1 MKSISWKIASV
12 IALTVCFAFADDFE
26 DALAS
31 VDSTEAA
38 NMPGMYD
45 INHFEY
51 MDCWIESAA
60 NIVPRE
66 RNRIGAIRDEATVCG
81 CYTVREKGGFG
92 WRANDEGKKIVKVWD
107 IPKPRLL
114 TCPKGMTCSQELYI
128 SQCVDHIKESTPM
141 LSDFAKGKPMEGAIA
156 LNFEDKSKTPFGEY
170 LEARKARADSIH
182 CFINVHNRPD
192 AGLESDLRNPFL
204 FHLSGMPRKLIPSAV
219 GRFTDYSD
227 VRCLDKGD
235 LTGFA
240 ANGYIENLRH
250 VDANGLMYGEEIGYM
265 NDPTYPKKQGPE
277 WGGILWKSHYKM
289 GMREGVSTFYRSS
302 VMDQKIHGTV
312 DSSYYFKF
320 LEVPYTQGYV
330 NGTAKMYSYKG
341 FLMAE
346 IPYKRNALHG
356 RMTVYNPFKKKPVA
370 LTFNANS
377 LEGFVDFGEF
387 GGVFHKGLPNGMV
400 TFWTVKDTCYQ
411 WMPDEE
417 VCYSERIT
425 KKQWGSYKMGQF
437 QGTMECAD
445 GTKGGKDLICPEL
458 DSAAVKKLAINAE
471 IALKEKERAKAEALM
486 KDAEEDLAKQKEADS
501 LKAAEAA
508 AAAAAAAPA
517 AEQSAAP
524 AEQQAAAP
532 AAAPAPA
539 PAAAPAPAPAKPEQS
554 EEEMAAAIQKGKK
567 ALAARKNAK
576 KAEPEPAPAA
586 APAADEPHEPTALEK
601 AEKAKLEAQKA
612 LAEAEKALAEA
623 KKAERE
629 AILAEQKALK
639 AERQAKKAEKA
650 RQKKKGKKK

>member
-1 MKSISWKIASV
+1 M
-12 IALTVCFAFADDFE
+12 LADY
-26 DALAS
+26 A
-31 VDSTEAA
+31 
-38 NMPGMYD
+38 
-45 INHFEY
+45 
-51 MDCWIESAA
+51 
-60 NIVPRE
+60 
-66 RNRIGAIRDEATVCG
+66 
-81 CYTVREKGGFG
+81 KGG
-92 WRANDEGKKIVKVWD
+92 A
-107 IPKPRLL
+107 
-114 TCPKGMTCSQELYI
+114 
-128 SQCVDHIKESTPM
+128 
-141 LSDFAKGKPMEGAIA
+141 MEGAIA
-156 LNFEDKSKTPFGEY
+156 LTFEDGAKTPFGEY
-170 LEARKARADSIH
+170 LDAHKDKADSIN

-192 AGLESDLRNPFL
+192 ASFESDNRNPFL

-227 VRCLDKGD
+227 VRCLAKGL

-240 ANGYIENLRH
+240 NNGYVENERH
-250 VDANGLMYGEEIGYM
+250 VDANGLIYGEEIGYM

-289 GMREGVSTFYRSS
+289 GMREGISTFYRSS

-356 RMTVYNPFKKKPVA
+356 RMTVFNPFKKKPVA

-400 TFWTVKDTCYQ
+400 TFWTVKDTCYR

-425 KKQWGSYKMGQF
+425 KKQWGAYKMGQF

-458 DSAAVKKLAINAE
+458 DSAAVKKLAINAD

-501 LKAAEAA
+501 LKAA
-508 AAAAAAAPA
+508 AAAAPA
-517 AEQSAAP
+517 AEQPAP
-524 AEQQAAAP
+524 EQQTAAP

-539 PAAAPAPAPAKPEQS
+539 PAAAPVKPEQS

-567 ALAARKNAK
+567 AIAAKKSA
-576 KAEPEPAPAA
+576 KAEPEPAAA
-586 APAADEPHEPTALEK
+586 APEEPHEPTALEK

-612 LAEAEKALAEA
+612 LQEAEKALAEA

-639 AERQAKKAEKA
+639 AERQAKKARKA
-650 RQKKKGKKK
+650 KENSKSKKSGKKKK

>member
-1 MKSISWKIASV
+1 MKSSFVKFAVAVLLMAS
-12 IALTVCFAFADDFE
+12 ASFADDFE
-26 DALAS
+26 DALAA

-45 INHFEY
+45 VNHFEY
-51 MDCWIESAA
+51 LDCWVESAA

-66 RNRIGAIRDEATVCG
+66 RNRISAIRDEAKVCG
-81 CYTVREKGGFG
+81 CYTIREKGGFG

-107 IPKPRLL
+107 IPKPRIL
-114 TCPKGMTCSQELYI
+114 TCPRGMTCSDEFFI
-128 SQCVDHIKESTPM
+128 EQCVDHIKQSVPM
-141 LSDFAKGKPMEGAIA
+141 LSDYAKGAPLEGAIA
-156 LNFEDKSKTPFGEY
+156 LTFEDSTKTPFGQY
-170 LEARKARADSIH
+170 LDTHKAAADSIN

-192 AGLESDLRNPFL
+192 ASFDTDNRNPFL
-204 FHLSGMPRKLIPSAV
+204 FHLSGLPRKLIPPAA

-227 VRCLDKGD
+227 VRCLDKGI

-240 ANGYIENLRH
+240 NNGYIENLRH
-250 VDANGLMYGEEIGYM
+250 VDANGLLYGEEIGYM
-265 NDPTYPKKQGPE
+265 NDPTFPKKQGPE
-277 WGGILWKSHYKM
+277 WGGILWKSNYRM

-302 VMDQKIHGTV
+302 VLDQKVHGTV
-312 DSSYYFKF
+312 DSSYYFQF

-330 NGTAKMYSYKG
+330 NGTARMFSDKG
-341 FLMAE
+341 FVMAE

-387 GGVFHKGLPNGMV
+387 GGVFHKGLPNGVV

-411 WMPDEE
+411 WMPGETL
-417 VCYSERIT
+417 CYSERIT
-425 KKQWGSYKMGQF
+425 KKQWGTYNMGVF
-437 QGTMECAD
+437 QGVMECAD
-445 GTKGGKDLICPEL
+445 GTKGGKDLICPDL
-458 DSAAVKKLAINAE
+458 DSAAVKKIAINAD
-471 IALKEKERAKAEALM
+471 IAVKEKERAKAEEAM

-501 LKAAEAA
+501 LKAAAA
-508 AAAAAAAPA
+508 AAVAPA
-517 AEQSAAP
+517 AEQTAP
-524 AEQQAAAP
+524 AEPKAT
-532 AAAPAPA
+532 
-539 PAAAPAPAPAKPEQS
+539 S

-567 ALAARKNAK
+567 ALADKKTAK
-576 KAEPEPAPAA
+576 KAEPEP

-612 LAEAEKALAEA
+612 LQEAEKALAEA

-629 AILAEQKALK
+629 AIMAEQKALK

-650 RQKKKGKKK
+650 RKAKPKKAAKKKK

>member
-1 MKSISWKIASV
+1 MKSISLKIASAL
-12 IALTVCFAFADDFE
+12 ALTVSVAFADDFE

-92 WRANDEGKKIVKVWD
+92 WRANDERKKIVQVWNL
-107 IPKPRLL
+107 PKPRLL
-114 TCPKGMTCSQELYI
+114 TCPKGMTCSEEFFI
-128 SQCVDHIKESTPM
+128 EQCVDHIKQSVPM
-141 LSDFAKGKPMEGAIA
+141 LSDYAKGGALEGAVA
-156 LNFEDKSKTPFGEY
+156 LKFEDGEKTPFGEY
-170 LEARKARADSIH
+170 VEANKATADSIN

-192 AGLESDLRNPFL
+192 ATLESDMRNPYL
-204 FHLSGMPRKLIPSAV
+204 FHLSGMPRKLIPSAA

-227 VRCLDKGD
+227 VRCLNKGL

-240 ANGYIENLRH
+240 TNGYVENVRH
-250 VDANGLMYGEEIGYM
+250 VDANGLLYGEEIGYM

-277 WGGILWKSHYKM
+277 WGGILWKSNYRM
-289 GMREGVSTFYRSS
+289 GMREGISTFYRSS
-302 VMDQKIHGTV
+302 VLDQKVYGRG

-330 NGTAKMYSYKG
+330 NGMVRMYSDKG
-341 FLMAE
+341 FVMAD

-356 RMTVYNPFKKKPVA
+356 RMTVYNPFKKKPVT

-387 GGVFHKGLPNGMV
+387 GGVFHKGLPNGLV

-411 WMPDEE
+411 WMPGES

-425 KKQWGSYKMGQF
+425 KKQWGTYQMGKF
-437 QGTMECAD
+437 QGQMECAD
-445 GTKGGKDLICPEL
+445 GQKGGKDLICPDL
-458 DSAAVKKLAINAE
+458 DSAAVKKIAINAD
-471 IALKEKERAKAEALM
+471 IALKEKEKNKAIEAM
-486 KDAEEDLAKQKEADS
+486 KDAEEEFAKKQAEADS
-501 LKAAEAA
+501 AVASSTDTTSTAPKKAEDEIA
-508 AAAAAAAPA
+508 
-517 AEQSAAP
+517 
-524 AEQQAAAP
+524 QAV
-532 AAAPAPA
+532 
-539 PAAAPAPAPAKPEQS
+539 ER
-554 EEEMAAAIQKGKK
+554 GKK
-567 ALAARKNAK
+567 ALA
-576 KAEPEPAPAA
+576 
-586 APAADEPHEPTALEK
+586 
-601 AEKAKLEAQKA
+601 AKLEAQKA
-612 LAEAEKALAEA
+612 LQEAEKALAEA

-629 AILAEQKALK
+629 AEKAEREALK
-639 AERQAKKAEKA
+639 AERLAKKAEKA
-650 RQKKKGKKK
+650 RLAREQREAKAKEKREKKANSQRVRPSLR

>member
-1 MKSISWKIASV
+1 MKFAVAVLLMAS
-12 IALTVCFAFADDFE
+12 ASFADDFE
-26 DALAS
+26 DALAA

-45 INHFEY
+45 VNHFEY
-51 MDCWIESAA
+51 LDCWVESAA

-66 RNRIGAIRDEATVCG
+66 RNRISAIRDEAKVCG
-81 CYTVREKGGFG
+81 CYTIREKGGFG

-107 IPKPRLL
+107 IPKPRIL
-114 TCPKGMTCSQELYI
+114 TCPRGMTCSDEFFI
-128 SQCVDHIKESTPM
+128 EQCVDHIKQSVPM
-141 LSDFAKGKPMEGAIA
+141 LSDYAKGAPLEGAIA
-156 LNFEDKSKTPFGEY
+156 LTFEDSTKTPFGQY
-170 LEARKARADSIH
+170 LDTHKAAADSIN

-192 AGLESDLRNPFL
+192 ASFDTDNRNPFL
-204 FHLSGMPRKLIPSAV
+204 FHLSGLPRKLIPPAA

-227 VRCLDKGD
+227 VRCLDKGI

-240 ANGYIENLRH
+240 NNGYIENLRH
-250 VDANGLMYGEEIGYM
+250 VDANGLLYGEEIGYM
-265 NDPTYPKKQGPE
+265 NDPTFPKKQGPE
-277 WGGILWKSHYKM
+277 WGGILWKSNYRM

-302 VMDQKIHGTV
+302 VLDQKVHGTV
-312 DSSYYFKF
+312 DSSYYFQF

-330 NGTAKMYSYKG
+330 NGTARMFSDKG
-341 FLMAE
+341 FVMAE

-387 GGVFHKGLPNGMV
+387 GGVFHKGLPNGVV

-411 WMPDEE
+411 WMPGETL
-417 VCYSERIT
+417 CYSERIT
-425 KKQWGSYKMGQF
+425 KKQWGTYNMGVF
-437 QGTMECAD
+437 QGVMECAD
-445 GTKGGKDLICPEL
+445 GTKGGKDLICPDL
-458 DSAAVKKLAINAE
+458 DSAAVKKIAINAD
-471 IALKEKERAKAEALM
+471 IAVKEKERAKAEEAM

-501 LKAAEAA
+501 LKAAAA
-508 AAAAAAAPA
+508 AAVAPA
-517 AEQSAAP
+517 AEQTAP
-524 AEQQAAAP
+524 AEPKAT
-532 AAAPAPA
+532 
-539 PAAAPAPAPAKPEQS
+539 S

-567 ALAARKNAK
+567 ALADKKTAK
-576 KAEPEPAPAA
+576 KAEPEP

-612 LAEAEKALAEA
+612 LQEAEKALAEA

-629 AILAEQKALK
+629 AIMAEQKALK

-650 RQKKKGKKK
+650 RKAKPKKAAKKKK

>member
-1 MKSISWKIASV
+1 MKFAFAVLFLVTAS
-12 IALTVCFAFADDFE
+12 FADDFE

-31 VDSTEAA
+31 VDSADAA

-45 INHFEY
+45 VNHFEY
-51 MDCWIESAA
+51 LDCWVESAA

-66 RNRIGAIRDEATVCG
+66 RNRINAIRDEAKVCG
-81 CYTVREKGGFG
+81 CYTIREKGGFG

-114 TCPKGMTCSQELYI
+114 VCPRGMTCTEEFFI
-128 SQCVDHIKESTPM
+128 EQCVDHIKQSVPM
-141 LSDFAKGKPMEGAIA
+141 LADYAKGAPLEGAIA
-156 LNFEDKSKTPFGEY
+156 LTFEDKTKTPFGEY
-170 LEARKARADSIH
+170 LESHKAAADSIN

-192 AGLESDLRNPFL
+192 ASFDTDNRNPFL
-204 FHLSGMPRKLIPSAV
+204 FHLSGLPRKLIPPAA

-227 VRCLDKGD
+227 VRCLDKGI

-240 ANGYIENLRH
+240 NNGYVENVRH
-250 VDANGLMYGEEIGYM
+250 VDANGLLYGEEIGYM
-265 NDPTYPKKQGPE
+265 NDPTFPKKQGPE
-277 WGGILWKSHYKM
+277 WGGVLWKSNYRM

-302 VMDQKIHGTV
+302 VLDQKVHGTV
-312 DSSYYFKF
+312 DSSYYFQF

-330 NGTAKMYSYKG
+330 NGTARMFSSTG

-370 LTFNANS
+370 LTFNANN

-387 GGVFHKGLPNGMV
+387 GGVFHKGLPNGLV

-411 WMPDEE
+411 WMPGESL
-417 VCYSERIT
+417 CYSERIT
-425 KKQWGSYKMGQF
+425 KKQWGTYNMGVF

-445 GTKGGKDLICPEL
+445 GTKGGKDLICPDL
-458 DSAAVKKLAINAE
+458 DSAAVKKIAINAE
-471 IALKEKERAKAEALM
+471 IAVKEKERAKAEALM

-508 AAAAAAAPA
+508 AAAAAAAP
-517 AEQSAAP
+517 E
-524 AEQQAAAP
+524 AEQQV
-532 AAAPAPA
+532 APAPA
-539 PAAAPAPAPAKPEQS
+539 PKPSS
-554 EEEMAAAIQKGKK
+554 EDEMAAAIQKGKK
-567 ALAARKNAK
+567 AIADKKSKNA
-576 KAEPEPAPAA
+576 EPA
-586 APAADEPHEPTALEK
+586 APAPEEPHEPTPLEK

-629 AILAEQKALK
+629 AIKAEQQALK
-639 AERQAKKAEKA
+639 AERQAKKAKTKDTKSAKPKKA
-650 RQKKKGKKK
+650 TKKKK